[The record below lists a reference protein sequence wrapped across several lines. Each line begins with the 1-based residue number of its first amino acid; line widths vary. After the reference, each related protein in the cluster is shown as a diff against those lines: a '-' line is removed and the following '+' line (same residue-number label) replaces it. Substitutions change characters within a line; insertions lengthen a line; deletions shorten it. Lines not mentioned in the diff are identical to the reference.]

1 MLARNT
7 DRILLLLL
15 AALLIA
21 PCLVAQQDPAS
32 RFTPQAG
39 QAPAKSSAEIDIPG
53 SQHWMDSGVE
63 VRAGDSIRITITG
76 NLQYTGSQQN
86 GPEGLPRGFKDLIRQ
101 FPVNSAGRGTAIAR
115 IGDADSAIP
124 FVVGPSK
131 ELRANANGH
140 LFIGINQTGNDSADG
155 SYHATVEIIAR
166 SANAPTRQS
175 GSSAAATFGTQ
186 SGSAGASGVQS
197 NMQSGGVTSSQ
208 TQAQD
213 QPSAPSQNI
222 SLPAGTFS
230 KIPRRIADK
239 DGNPGDMLNFLI
251 IGSEDQVKQAFA
263 AADWVIVD
271 RTKTEAVLHGLLS
284 SISKEAYLNMPMSE
298 LYLFGRAQ
306 DYGFAHAEPI
316 SVVATRHHLRIWKAP
331 FEVNGQQLWVGAAT
345 HDVGF
350 DRDQRNNGLTHKIDP
365 NIDDERSYVEQT
377 LGGTGLF
384 SATSYVTPP
393 NPLTEAKTATGGS
406 FHSDGRVLVFVCA
419 PAADK

>member
-1 MLARNT
+1 MRPRT
-7 DRILLLLL
+7 KIRWLLPLL
-15 AALLIA
+15 AALLISPYLA
-21 PCLVAQQDPAS
+21 AQQDPTS
-32 RFTPQAG
+32 RFTPQAS
-39 QAPAKSSAEIDIPG
+39 QAAAKSSAEIDIPG
-53 SQHWMDSGVE
+53 SQHWVDSGVE

-86 GPEGLPRGFKDLIRQ
+86 GPEGLPRGFKDLLRQ
-101 FPVNSAGRGTAIAR
+101 FPVNSMGRGTAIAR

-124 FVVGPSK
+124 FVVGASK
-131 ELRANANGH
+131 ELHANANGH

-155 SYHATVEIIAR
+155 SYHAKVEILAR
-166 SANAPTRQS
+166 SATAQNRSTGSSSAPNSGPQS
-175 GSSAAATFGTQ
+175 GPT
-186 SGSAGASGVQS
+186 GAPGLQS
-197 NMQSGGVTSSQ
+197 NVQSGGVTSSQ
-208 TQAQD
+208 SQSQD
-213 QPSAPSQNI
+213 QSSAAWQTV
-222 SLPAGTFS
+222 SLPAGAFN

-239 DGNPGDMLNFLI
+239 DGNPGDMVNFLI

-271 RTKTEAVLHGLLS
+271 RTKTDAVLHGLLS

-331 FEVNGQQLWVGAAT
+331 FEVNGQPLWVGAAT